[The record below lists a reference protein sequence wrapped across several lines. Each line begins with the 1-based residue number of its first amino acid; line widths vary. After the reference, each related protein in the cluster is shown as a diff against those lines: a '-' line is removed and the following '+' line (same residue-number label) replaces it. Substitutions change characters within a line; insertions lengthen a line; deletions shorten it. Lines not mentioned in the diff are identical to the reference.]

1 MKIKNAEGAVFDKKI
16 DQYFPPLKLDAR
28 LIPIKK
34 QYKID
39 IDLEEKEQVISFNFI
54 NELTKKKVEK
64 RHMYYNK
71 SSKKFIS
78 NISLDL
84 DEEVFIKDKKFK
96 TLTVKT
102 GYIQLKKIL
111 LHPMAI
117 KWYWNPE

>member
-1 MKIKNAEGAVFDKKI
+1 M
-16 DQYFPPLKLDAR
+16 KLDAR

-39 IDLEEKEQVISFNFI
+39 IDLKENEQVISFDFT

-78 NISLDL
+78 NIGLDL
-84 DEEVFIKDKKFK
+84 DKKY
-96 TLTVKT
+96 L
-102 GYIQLKKIL
+102 
-111 LHPMAI
+111 
-117 KWYWNPE
+117 